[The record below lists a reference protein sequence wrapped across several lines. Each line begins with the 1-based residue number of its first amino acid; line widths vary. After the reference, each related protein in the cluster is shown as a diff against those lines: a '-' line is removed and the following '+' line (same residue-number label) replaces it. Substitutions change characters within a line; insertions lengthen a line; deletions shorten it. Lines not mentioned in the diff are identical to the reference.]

1 MNRDITVNRIPSLT
15 WNWLKMNQTTA
26 KDVTV
31 AEELIP
37 QIEAS
42 EKISVSEGVETIH
55 EAKTGLGRELNALLE
70 EAGIGVAHITVSADT
85 KEAEPVR
92 MEYAYGEGAACAN
105 RYEIHAE
112 ENSEV
117 TLVQYIHAD
126 ADAKGSAI
134 LQTKY
139 DIAENATVKLIQVQ
153 TVGENFTVLND
164 LGGVCADSGRFEL
177 IQIILG
183 GRNYYGNYTH
193 LAGRKSSYDSKIAYW
208 CRGDEKLDMNY
219 VSFHTGKKTECA
231 INVSGVLNDRAEK
244 VFRGTID
251 FQRGAKAAVGNEM
264 EEVLLMD
271 DDVINQTIPVIL
283 CQEED
288 VEGNHGATIGKLD
301 ESLLFYLQSR
311 GLDLESIYDMMSKAK
326 IEAVNSKIEDEK
338 TRQIVLDYLKI
349 AEAE

>member
-1 MNRDITVNRIPSLT
+1 MNKDITVNRIPSLT

-31 AEELIP
+31 SEELIP
-37 QIEAS
+37 VVEAADAVT
-42 EKISVSEGVETIH
+42 VSEGEETIH
-55 EAKTGLGRELNALLE
+55 EAKTGLGKELNELLE
-70 EAGIGVAHITVSADT
+70 EAGVKVNHITVPADT
-85 KEAEPVR
+85 AVEEPVR
-92 MEYAYGEGAACAN
+92 MEFAYGNGSAAAN
-105 RYEIHAE
+105 RYELHVGA
-112 ENSEV
+112 NSEV
-117 TLVQYIHAD
+117 TVIQYIHAD
-126 ADAKGSAI
+126 ADAQGSAV
-134 LQTKY
+134 LQLKY
-139 DIAENATVKLIQVQ
+139 EIPENAAVKLVQVQ
-153 TVGENFTVLND
+153 TVGESFTVLND
-164 LGGVCADSGRFEL
+164 LGGICADSGRFEL

-183 GRNYYGNYTH
+183 GKNYYGNYTH
-193 LAGRKSSYDSKIAYW
+193 LAGKRSSYDSKIAYW
-208 CRGDEKLDMNY
+208 CRGNEKLDMNY

-231 INVSGVLNDRAEK
+231 INVSGVLSDRAEK

-283 CQEED
+283 CKEED

-311 GLDLESIYDMMSKAK
+311 GMDLESIYDMMSVAK

-338 TRQIVLDYLKI
+338 TRQIVLDYLTPS
-349 AEAE
+349 EAE